1 MNLCECESLVDR
13 TGLVF
18 LPLTVLA
25 GVARLTGCAL
35 VASVSKA
42 LTGGR
47 EPVQKKKKK
56 STSEE
61 SEKQLGVTAT
71 LCCGGSSCAS
81 GMYKK
86 QELLNIAQQ
95 GRVCQR
101 DKNTTHD

>member
-1 MNLCECESLVDR
+1 MA
-13 TGLVF
+13 F

-25 GVARLTGCAL
+25 GVAGLTGCAL
-35 VASVSKA
+35 IASISEA

-47 EPVQKKKKK
+47 EPVQKKKM

-61 SEKQLGVTAT
+61 SEKQLGVAAA
-71 LCCGGSSCAS
+71 LCCGRA
-81 GMYKK
+81 KK
-86 QELLNIAQQ
+86 GIPALQEALNVAQQ